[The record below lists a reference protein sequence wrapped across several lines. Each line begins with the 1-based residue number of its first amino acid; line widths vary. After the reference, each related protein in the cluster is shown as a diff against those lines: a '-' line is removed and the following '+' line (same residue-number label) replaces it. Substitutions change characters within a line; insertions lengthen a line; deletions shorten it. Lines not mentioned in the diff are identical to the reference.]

1 MATLTCDCGFS
12 VKEDNRYEV
21 EAKMWHHAIH
31 DHADMLK
38 SMSIDQLTQWLTGA
52 DKQLGNSSVIHQEV
66 MFEASPNRIYEALTD
81 AAQFSKVS
89 GGAPTE
95 MTPEAGGSF
104 SCFGGMILGKY
115 MELVPNKR
123 IVQAWRVA
131 NWAEGVYS
139 LAKFEL
145 EGEGSETR
153 LTFSHI
159 GFPEGQEAH
168 LAPGWHTNYWEPL
181 KKYLA

>member
-1 MATLTCDCGFS
+1 MGRWKTTMATLTCDCGFS

-31 DHADMLK
+31 DHGDMLK
-38 SMSIDQLTQWLTGA
+38 SMSVDQLTQWLTGA

-89 GGAPTE
+89 GGAEAE

-104 SCFGGMILGKY
+104 SCFGGMILGKIY
-115 MELVPNKR
+115 GAGAKQANRSSMACRELGRRRIFTGEVRTAGGRLRNSPNL
-123 IVQAWRVA
+123 QP
-131 NWAEGVYS
+131 Y
-139 LAKFEL
+139 
-145 EGEGSETR
+145 R
-153 LTFSHI
+153 LS
-159 GFPEGQEAH
+159 
-168 LAPGWHTNYWEPL
+168 
-181 KKYLA
+181 